1 MTGRGHVGAGRLLLH
16 GRRLGP
22 EHGSFLSSPCRAR
35 RLSPGQLVLSRSSLS
50 GRLLG
55 GQCGLGRVVT
65 AAESAFDA
73 TGVAGALVA
82 ESPPAMLLMCA
93 VVTLQVLFPKH
104 P

>member
-1 MTGRGHVGAGRLLLH
+1 M
-16 GRRLGP
+16 
-22 EHGSFLSSPCRAR
+22 LS
-35 RLSPGQLVLSRSSLS
+35 QSSLS
-50 GRLLG
+50 GQLLG
-55 GQCGLGRVVT
+55 GQSGLGHAVT

-82 ESPPAMLLMCA
+82 ESPPAMLLMFA

>member
-1 MTGRGHVGAGRLLLH
+1 M
-16 GRRLGP
+16 
-22 EHGSFLSSPCRAR
+22 LS
-35 RLSPGQLVLSRSSLS
+35 QSSLS

-55 GQCGLGRVVT
+55 GHCGLGHVVT

-82 ESPPAMLLMCA
+82 ESPPAMLLMFA